1 VVSDPV
7 VKRLASVVT
16 RKVEDQQ
23 LEPRLAPL
31 LVVVVVE
38 VACCYCYSTEEVE
51 VEDQR
56 SSLVTPVLN
65 RQSLGE

>member
-16 RKVEDQQ
+16 KKVKVQQ
-23 LEPRLAPL
+23 LEPRLVQL
-31 LVVVVVE
+31 VVVVVVE
-38 VACCYCYSTEEVE
+38 VACCYCYSMEEVE
-51 VEDQR
+51 VEAQM